1 MVYSSSLHRQASG
14 HPDPKE
20 RLREKIHDLRKEL
33 DEAEQDWL
41 KLEEE
46 ERKNILPQKPSPPDK
61 KHSTRKAKLPEG
73 YQRFLQ
79 ATIENNDHL
88 VIVIDTNYHCVAI
101 NRKARLESYRLL
113 GVEFRPGMDM
123 RNISMPGNPKKDYP
137 ELVEV
142 TKKWKDVLEGKKFT
156 LQARLSGIHHD
167 HTFYQL
173 HFYPIQD
180 NNEVIG
186 AVLAGHDISRE
197 KKAKETQRKLH
208 HTLQLSNHKLKG
220 IINGATHAI
229 IAIDTAFKIIEMNEE
244 ASALFSRHYGEPF
257 KLGDNLSQSNIES
270 GLLNLWKRALAGEKF
285 SRLYKFRSKQAKGTY
300 LELSFSSIHDKAQGL
315 IGATMIARD
324 VSKER
329 RIEQELKDMKELKF
343 LAENM
348 AQLIWIMR
356 TDGEPEYFN
365 KRFFHYTGYTLKEL
379 KQNHWRQTIHPE
391 DMEESLRLWKNA
403 LQSETPCEVEYRL
416 KRASDQSYR
425 WHLVRSVPMKND
437 DGQITHWISSATDIH
452 ERKKQTEQIEEKNH
466 QLSRI
471 NQYLDDFVHATAHDL
486 RVPVARLQLMVKTFQ
501 ELSFEQREKL
511 LPKIIRS
518 VNHLDSTLRGLIQVI
533 DLHGSEEK
541 INQKINLRKVID
553 DVLERRQDSIR
564 ESQASVYIH
573 DQEACHVS
581 YVKSYLY
588 TIIDNMISNAIK
600 YRDPE
605 RSLQL
610 NIHIKKVK
618 DYCLVVFEDNGI
630 GINLNKYKK
639 QLFLPFRRISNRI
652 EGLGLGLYV
661 VQTMLQKN
669 GGYIEVNSQPDKG
682 SVFKIFL
689 KEYC

>member
-1 MVYSSSLHRQASG
+1 MVYFSSLHQQASARN
-14 HPDPKE
+14 PKE
-20 RLREKIHDLRKEL
+20 RLRQKIDDLRKEL
-33 DEAEQDWL
+33 YEAEQEWL
-41 KLEEE
+41 KLEKEE
-46 ERKNILPQKPSPPDK
+46 QKNIPLPKSLSPRPKKRDK
-61 KHSTRKAKLPEG
+61 KVFEFPKDYIYL
-73 YQRFLQ
+73 LQ

-88 VIVIDTNYHCVAI
+88 IVIIDHHYTCIAV

-123 RNISMPGNPKKDYP
+123 RSNPKTDYP
-137 ELVEV
+137 DLVQI
-142 TKKWKDVLEGKKFT
+142 TKKWKDVLNGKKFT
-156 LQARLSGIHHD
+156 IQARLSGVHYD
-167 HTFYQL
+167 HAFYRL

-180 NNEVIG
+180 KGKIIG
-186 AVLAGHDISRE
+186 AVLAGHDITRE
-197 KKAKETQRKLH
+197 KKAQEIQIDLH
-208 HTLQLSNHKLKG
+208 NTLQLSNNKLKG
-220 IINGATHAI
+220 IINGASHAI
-229 IAIDTAFKIIEMNEE
+229 VAINLAYEIIELNEE
-244 ASALFSRHYGEPF
+244 GSAFLSLHYDSSVKAGDILTQFATEASLL
-257 KLGDNLSQSNIES
+257 KLWE
-270 GLLNLWKRALAGEKF
+270 RALAGEKF
-285 SRLYKFRSKQAKGTY
+285 IRLYKFGLKQGKIAHF
-300 LELSFSSIHDKAQGL
+300 ELSFSNIRDDKGKL

-329 RIEQELKDMKELKF
+329 QIEQELKDIKELKF

-348 AQLIWIMR
+348 AQLIWIIR
-356 TDGEPEYFN
+356 ADSEPEYFN
-365 KRFFHYTGYTLKEL
+365 KRFFHYTGYSLREL
-379 KQNHWRQTIHPE
+379 KQSKWRQVVHPE
-391 DMEESLRLWKNA
+391 DLEESLRIWKKA
-403 LQSETPCEVEYRL
+403 RQLEVPCEIEYRL

-437 DGQITHWISSATDIH
+437 HGKITHWISSATDIH
-452 ERKKQTEQIEEKNH
+452 ERRVQTEQIEEKNN

-486 RVPVARLQLMVKTFQ
+486 RVPVARLQLMVKAFQ

-533 DLHGSEEK
+533 DLQADEEN
-541 INQKINLRKVID
+541 IEQSISLSKVIED
-553 DVLERRQDSIR
+553 ILERRQDSIR
-564 ESQASVYIH
+564 EAQAIIQIYDKEV
-573 DQEACHVS
+573 CHVS

-605 RSLQL
+605 RNLQL
-610 NIHIKKVK
+610 NIHIEKVE
-618 DYCLVVFEDNGI
+618 DYCLLIFEDNGI
-630 GINLNKYKK
+630 GINLNKYRN

-661 VQTMLQKN
+661 IQTMLQKN
-669 GGYIEVNSQPDKG
+669 GGYIEVTSQPDKG